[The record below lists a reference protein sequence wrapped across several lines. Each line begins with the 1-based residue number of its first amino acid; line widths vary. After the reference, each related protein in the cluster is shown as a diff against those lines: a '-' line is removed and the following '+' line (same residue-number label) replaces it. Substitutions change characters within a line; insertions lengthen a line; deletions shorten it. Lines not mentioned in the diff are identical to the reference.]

1 MSWSVQFKRAFL
13 RDLSRLPN
21 NFRIRAE
28 EIAFG
33 DQIKVDP
40 FLNGRTQKMSGF
52 NSFYKIRVGNYRIG
66 VKLDFDNETVEF
78 RRVLHRREIYRRF
91 P

>member
-1 MSWSVQFKRAFL
+1 MTWSVQYKRAFL

-21 NFRIRAE
+21 NFRTRVE
-28 EIAFG
+28 EIVFG
-33 DQIKVDP
+33 DEIKDDP

-52 NSFYKIRVGNYRIG
+52 DNFYKIRVGNYRIG
-66 VKLDFDNETVEF
+66 LLLDFENKSVEF
-78 RRVLHRREIYRRF
+78 RWVLHRREIYRRF

>member
-1 MSWSVQFKRAFL
+1 MTWSVQYKRAFL

-21 NFRIRAE
+21 NFRTRIE
-28 EIAFG
+28 QIAFG
-33 DQIKVDP
+33 DEIKNDP

-52 NSFYKIRVGNYRIG
+52 DNFYKIRVGNYRIG
-66 VKLDFDNETVEF
+66 LLLDFESETIEF
-78 RRVLHRREIYRRF
+78 RRVLHRRDIYRRF